1 MTIKNLTP
9 HVELTA
15 SDKNLI
21 RKTLESGQMTSE
33 TKGKK
38 MAIST
43 TGGFGL
49 LIEIEWQES
58 GRNRKKTARI
68 SIA

>member
-15 SDKNLI
+15 SEKALI
-21 RKTLESGQMTSE
+21 RKTLESGQSCSE

-38 MAIST
+38 MAISE

-49 LIEIEWQES
+49 LVKIEWQES
-58 GRNRKKTARI
+58 GRNREKTARI